1 MKREEGDKAAVT
13 FVQSL
18 LERREKYEKIVRE
31 AFKNDKELLKTL
43 KEAFEHIVNMDSKV
57 PHFLSLYVDELM
69 KKRAKKKG
77 NAEQNLD
84 EVLDKVIVIF
94 RHLLDKDVFED
105 FYKKLLA
112 KRLLLKKRTFDS
124 EFSFDAEERFITK
137 LKAECGQ
144 QFTSKLE
151 AMIKDMKMSS
161 TLMTDFKAS
170 VKLKT
175 KMQLEVNVLTTGS
188 WPDTGRWHIPRNWA
202 GRVAWFCIIL
212 HIIPGEQMCNLPEN
226 IQAMCDAFKEY
237 YLNKYDG
244 RKLSWQTNL
253 GNAEVKGNFYTPHT
267 LIVSTYQMV
276 ILLLFNESPTL
287 AYEEIKDR
295 TKIPE
300 AELKRH
306 LISLAAPKYKVLV
319 KQPKGKSI
327 HDDHTFTFNAKY
339 NPELTRVRIPLVSS
353 RAPSKQSKAQEVPKQ
368 VENDR
373 KHLIEAAIV
382 RIMKARK
389 QLSVSS
395 DTSSGVCAPVM
406 KVGGEYSL

>member
-188 WPDTGRWHIPRNWA
+188 WPDTGR
-202 GRVAWFCIIL
+202 C
-212 HIIPGEQMCNLPEN
+212 
-226 IQAMCDAFKEY
+226 
-237 YLNKYDG
+237 
-244 RKLSWQTNL
+244 
-253 GNAEVKGNFYTPHT
+253 
-267 LIVSTYQMV
+267 
-276 ILLLFNESPTL
+276 
-287 AYEEIKDR
+287 
-295 TKIPE
+295 
-300 AELKRH
+300 
-306 LISLAAPKYKVLV
+306 
-319 KQPKGKSI
+319 
-327 HDDHTFTFNAKY
+327 
-339 NPELTRVRIPLVSS
+339 
-353 RAPSKQSKAQEVPKQ
+353 
-368 VENDR
+368 
-373 KHLIEAAIV
+373 
-382 RIMKARK
+382 
-389 QLSVSS
+389 
-395 DTSSGVCAPVM
+395 
-406 KVGGEYSL
+406 